1 MEREESDKDPDEVEE
16 PRVAS
21 NDMKGD
27 EEDDEGS
34 LLLGTLN
41 LVHLVT
47 GLYGSLVRR
56 VYITWLHI
64 TVSILF
70 FGRLMV
76 PETFSFKIGFL

>member
-21 NDMKGD
+21 NDMKRD

-47 GLYGSLVRR
+47 GL
-56 VYITWLHI
+56 IW
-64 TVSILF
+64 
-70 FGRLMV
+70 
-76 PETFSFKIGFL
+76 